1 MQLLVSLGA
10 ALPVEQPRLSWAASL
25 GCGHFLGLLFR
36 LLARDQTQEVTS
48 LQPPGDGG
56 ENLVDNNED
65 PPPTSQPPRAR
76 SCQTK
81 RRMRDK
87 RRKHLGLCTHSTSD
101 SRPPAHRPHVS
112 PEPRPAPRGHVL
124 AEAAAT
130 LDTVCADYIA
140 SMHYKEV
147 DTHILW
153 IFQQV

>member
-1 MQLLVSLGA
+1 MQLLVSLGT

-36 LLARDQTQEVTS
+36 LLAQDQEVTS

-56 ENLVDNNED
+56 ENLVDNTGD
-65 PPPTSQPPRAR
+65 PPPTSQPSRAR

-87 RRKHLGLCTHSTSD
+87 RRKHLGLCAHSTSD

-140 SMHYKEV
+140 SLNYKEV
-147 DTHILW
+147 DTNIL
-153 IFQQV
+153 